1 MSNPLLMHQ
10 HDDDFVELREHIFE
24 HIRARREMDPP
35 PLDRGGSHAEIAAQL
50 PNTITED
57 GLGGLS
63 ALDLFHD
70 VLSPATM
77 STDHPGMVSLIP
89 NVPTEA
95 SILFDYVVSASC
107 TLGSFWLEGAGAV
120 YAENEVLRFIAR
132 EAGMPDTAGGAF
144 VQGGTLGNLS
154 ALVTARFL
162 AEQQR
167 AERGEERPTR
177 WAFACS
183 TEAHSS
189 LAHIA
194 RVMDVDIVYVPT
206 TSDGR
211 IDVTHMESTLA
222 DDWGRLFA
230 VVPTGGTTNFGI
242 VDDLA
247 GVVNVARRHDV
258 WVHVDGAYGLAGM
271 LAPSTKP
278 LFAGIEQVDSFI
290 VDPHKWLF
298 APYDSCAL
306 IYRNPAMARA
316 AHTQHA
322 SYLDVLDETTEWNP
336 ANFAVHLSRRAR
348 GLPLWFS
355 LATHGVGA
363 YRTVIESNVEVAREI
378 AEVISATDHLELV
391 REPMLSIVVF
401 RRIGW
406 THDQVKA
413 WSDSMWDAGRAVCL
427 PSKFGDETVLRFAI
441 INPRTTVEVLTDII
455 ESLR

>member
-1 MSNPLLMHQ
+1 
-10 HDDDFVELREHIFE
+10 
-24 HIRARREMDPP
+24 
-35 PLDRGGSHAEIAAQL
+35 
-50 PNTITED
+50 
-57 GLGGLS
+57 
-63 ALDLFHD
+63 
-70 VLSPATM
+70 
-77 STDHPGMVSLIP
+77 
-89 NVPTEA
+89 
-95 SILFDYVVSASC
+95 
-107 TLGSFWLEGAGAV
+107 
-120 YAENEVLRFIAR
+120 
-132 EAGMPDTAGGAF
+132 
-144 VQGGTLGNLS
+144 
-154 ALVTARFL
+154 
-162 AEQQR
+162 
-167 AERGEERPTR
+167 
-177 WAFACS
+177 
-183 TEAHSS
+183 
-189 LAHIA
+189 
-194 RVMDVDIVYVPT
+194 MDVDIVYVPT

-222 DDWGRLFA
+222 DEWGRLFA

-363 YRTVIESNVEVAREI
+363 VIESNVEVAREI